1 MKRTK
6 SSGIHQVPKR
16 SFRSVTKA
24 TALNRWSQPQLTIV
38 AFVLLLPATSGAL
51 TVQFIGLS
59 TDGRG
64 LVAHERDPSELIWD
78 ANTNLSIPHPGAAAI
93 DGVYTALTSIDAFDT
108 ATGSRT
114 LALTTLPAGAEALA
128 GHGLDSIGLT
138 ATDDN
143 EIWMSVSDFD
153 LNIGSAVDYNID
165 GFLETRIYRGGTL
178 SLYEDDGL
186 QTQILHNSNLA
197 AFMEIAW
204 GCNFTCADISV
215 DIALP
220 NGSLAAVSND
230 AIQVDGTTPKGP
242 YGVYD
247 VVTADLVLVPE
258 PSTALLLGLG
268 LAGMAARRRSLG

>member
-24 TALNRWSQPQLTIV
+24 TALNRWSQPLLTIV

-59 TDGRG
+59 ADGRG

-78 ANTNLSIPHPGAAAI
+78 ANTNLSILHPGAAAI
-93 DGVYTALTSIDAFDT
+93 SGVYTALTSIDAFDT
-108 ATGSRT
+108 VTGFRT
-114 LALTTLPAGAEALA
+114 PALTTLPAGADAAA
-128 GHGLDSIGLT
+128 GHGLASIGLT

-143 EIWMSVSDFD
+143 AIWMSASDFD
-153 LNIGSAVDYNID
+153 LNIMSAVDYSID
-165 GFLETRIYRGGTL
+165 GLLETRIYRGGTL
-178 SLYEDDGL
+178 SLYEDDGM
-186 QTQILHNSNLA
+186 QTQILNEANLA
-197 AFMEIAW
+197 AFMEIEW
-204 GCNFTCADISV
+204 CPGFSCAVITV

-220 NGSLAAVSND
+220 NGSLAVLSSD
-230 AIQVDGTTPKGP
+230 AIQVDGNSLEGP

-247 VVTADLVLVPE
+247 VITADLTLIPE
-258 PSTALLLGLG
+258 PSTALLLASGLIGLG
-268 LAGMAARRRSLG
+268 LRRRRTH